1 MIKNLLII
9 MCLSVVAYACVNNN
23 GQEKEEQQESVVRD
37 TTELLIAGFTDN
49 AGKMVGELV
58 VIDGT
63 VDHVCHHG
71 GERMFVIDEGTD
83 ERVKVVVGEGM
94 PSFDV
99 SLEGKDIEVIGV
111 IDELRVDNDYLDEWE
126 SELNRKAGESSK
138 NVKLG
143 QEHESRMGE
152 KADQGE
158 HIKEMEKIKGM
169 RKELKESGKDHLSF
183 YSVVCEEYKIKE

>member
-158 HIKEMEKIKGM
+158 HIKEMEKIKSM